1 MKKMGKRSTP
11 RMLYLLIAVTLLS
24 TAMGYHV
31 EAQEIENY
39 LGPEACMTCHS
50 TQYEEWGDSKHSQAF
65 SDPAFQEEWASKG
78 NPDDCLQ
85 CHTTGFD
92 SSSGDYAFEGVTCES
107 CHGAGLTMAVD
118 TSPELCGS
126 CHTGEYGKNR
136 FEEFSEGTHF
146 DSGVTCSDCHMY
158 EESHRMEIES
168 KACATCHT
176 GEGIHSRSMIGDLQ
190 LRALHAEDQV
200 TQIEAEHQ
208 EVLDQLSDVQKRA
221 ALVGQL
227 TYVGA
232 AALLL
237 LGLVVVFLY
246 MRQRGTS

>member
-1 MKKMGKRSTP
+1 VKKMGERSTP
-11 RMLYLLIAVTLLS
+11 RMLYLLIAIALFSTTL
-24 TAMGYHV
+24 GYHV
-31 EAQEIENY
+31 EAQDIEDY

-50 TQYEEWGDSKHSQAF
+50 PQYEEWGDSNHSRAF
-65 SDPAFQEEWASKG
+65 SDPAFQEDWASRG
-78 NPDDCLQ
+78 NPDGCLQ

-107 CHGAGLTMAVD
+107 CHGAGLTMEVD

-126 CHTGEYGKNR
+126 CHTGEYGKNK

-146 DSGVTCSDCHMY
+146 GSGVTCSDCHMY
-158 EESHRMEIES
+158 EESHRFEIES

-176 GEGIHSRSMIGDLQ
+176 DDEIHSRSMIGDLQ
-190 LRALHAEDQV
+190 IRALTAEDRV
-200 TQIEAEHQ
+200 TEIEAEH
-208 EVLDQLSDVQKRA
+208 EDVLDQLSDVQRRA
-221 ALVGQL
+221 AFVSQL
-227 TYVGA
+227 TNIGA

-246 MRQRGTS
+246 MRQRGP